1 MGTKSD
7 KREQKQVNSDLANAL
22 ASENGWIFE
31 ETSAKYDIRITN
43 LFEKIAKSIFELND
57 PTGTQ
62 HKTPGTVIIG
72 DGPLNRTEKK
82 RCNLL

>member
-7 KREQKQVNSDLANAL
+7 KREQKQVNSDTAKAL
-22 ASENGWIFE
+22 ASENDWIFE

-43 LFEKIAKSIFELND
+43 LFEQIAKKIFSFHD
-57 PTGTQ
+57 PTGGNS
-62 HKTPGTVIIG
+62 KNSAGTVVIG
-72 DGPLNRTEKK
+72 DTSRAEKK